1 MPIGPNMA
9 LPFMKIRIRF
19 LIVAVLLWH
28 HLSAPA
34 VTVTERLQWNDAQQT
49 ANLPPTG
56 DALWHTAGKAVDR
69 GWESGTLWLRM
80 RVQAQAQEDL
90 YLALRH
96 VNVDDLAVGVQLPTS
111 SVDAAVAPPASLQA
125 VDAHDVQAGKL
136 LLRAD
141 HSGPQE
147 VIVWIRARGAQVRW
161 FEADVV
167 GSDVLMQQRASDAA
181 ITAMQLTFSALLLL
195 VSLALWSQSRKPV
208 FAGMGGLGLLSMLFQ
223 LQCSGS
229 FIAALGQDLQAYVRL
244 NNALAL
250 VLGCAGLYAS
260 AAVVASPRFR
270 LRYQSALHAAL
281 AASVLLTLVAYL
293 SGYRSLNLVAAALLS
308 LALYGFCGDC
318 LRHWWQHRNW
328 RQGWGN
334 RLLSAVFLLMVLANL
349 DLLSHLF
356 VPSLDLP
363 WVDAWRPLTMPLLS
377 WSLLLTL
384 LWRQYRSH
392 AVQERRRHVNLQKL
406 QEQISIRF
414 LQQQF
419 IAMLVHEIK
428 TPLTVVQLGTHALLK
443 NDMSPERKQ
452 AWNLRMHTAIKSIV
466 HILDNCSQAER
477 YEGGVMVVSPVIF
490 SVAEILDVVKL
501 LALDHANDTPDR
513 LQLRCDGPVDGLQ
526 VHTDPSY
533 FQIIFNNL
541 VGNAL
546 KYSKP
551 DCAVVVQLSR
561 FTDVQGQPMVQFA
574 VRSVMGPWGAPDPE
588 KVFSRY
594 YRSDKAGSVSGT
606 GLGLWLSQKL
616 AERLDTRIHL
626 SLEAGQVVFWFT
638 LPLVHE
644 AGQALTLAHTGSSA

>member
-1 MPIGPNMA
+1 
-9 LPFMKIRIRF
+9 MKIRIRF

-281 AASVLLTLVAYL
+281 ASSVLLTLVAYL

-392 AVQERRRHVNLQKL
+392 AVQERRRHEAEVEANNGVFWRAQLL
-406 QEQISIRF
+406 AVPAPEG
-414 LQQQF
+414 
-419 IAMLVHEIK
+419 IASDKGIK
-428 TPLTVVQLGTHALLK
+428 RAADKVPPPLLPCWRACPRGGLSLCGRPREERGEGRGA
-443 NDMSPERKQ
+443 PERDHS
-452 AWNLRMHTAIKSIV
+452 LS
-466 HILDNCSQAER
+466 
-477 YEGGVMVVSPVIF
+477 SPP
-490 SVAEILDVVKL
+490 L
-501 LALDHANDTPDR
+501 P
-513 LQLRCDGPVDGLQ
+513 
-526 VHTDPSY
+526 
-533 FQIIFNNL
+533 
-541 VGNAL
+541 
-546 KYSKP
+546 
-551 DCAVVVQLSR
+551 
-561 FTDVQGQPMVQFA
+561 
-574 VRSVMGPWGAPDPE
+574 GAPAPP
-588 KVFSRY
+588 R
-594 YRSDKAGSVSGT
+594 RCCCRRRRGG
-606 GLGLWLSQKL
+606 
-616 AERLDTRIHL
+616 R
-626 SLEAGQVVFWFT
+626 
-638 LPLVHE
+638 
-644 AGQALTLAHTGSSA
+644 